1 MYWKPIILLSILAF
15 ANGYD
20 KVKSR
25 LVMDMQVEK
34 NLKKLPRLIE
44 EAVETTEKENL
55 KTAKTNAGFGW
66 SIIGGSVG
74 DSISV
79 LQLNPDKFWNE
90 LYNLGFIGSYG
101 IGFGYP
107 YLTAQ
112 AMPSSKLSCGL
123 KDYYSV
129 LEDFNILDGPKD
141 LLEIL
146 NNKEDVKSILKE
158 AEHALDIRMKCL
170 DPDQNIQNFRV
181 HEALKLLMLAMD
193 IRVDVD

>member
-1 MYWKPIILLSILAF
+1 MFWKPIILLSILAF

-25 LVMDMQVEK
+25 FVMDMQVEK

-146 NNKEDVKSILKE
+146 NDKEDVKSILKE
-158 AEHALDIRMKCL
+158 AEAEIKIAMKCL

-181 HEALKLLMLAMD
+181 QEGLKLLMLAME